1 VQKKKRRVLGLWERP
16 DIKFTEQ
23 IVTKEALNNAI
34 ASLPEEKERV
44 ELANLCHE
52 EKLYYIMK
60 EKSEL
65 FPHCKSLPSQD
76 ITLSHCIKLDEEEK
90 KATQLTGTADDIRQ
104 LIGRH
109 INIYQRDRSK
119 DLCAV
124 IDKRRDKLSHFVND
138 VIYLDR
144 YLAKQKH
151 HSCSPNKKNKK
162 EEGEEKKKNKNKK
175 KKGEKGKDEKKKT
188 GKKSEKKAEKKAENV
203 VDDEE
208 KKNKSK
214 SRKRKRQEKRKIE
227 KLATETEKEKEII
240 SAKEEEEEEEEEEEK
255 VDYKRIRT
263 EPLMVE
269 NADKEED
276 KEEKDEN
283 KKTVVEEDKEEGEGE
298 EEEEEEEEEK
308 KKETEEE
315 EPFRKLPIMID
326 SLNEKSLRT
335 YELQKSWLQKLSI
348 V

>member
-240 SAKEEEEEEEEEEEK
+240 SAKEEEQEEEEEEK